1 MRAITSQTIALS
13 FDKQFAYS
21 NPITI
26 MNDEIKERNKTSI
39 RNYLNNLRLKL
50 WLEPY
55 SNEDGSKKASAE
67 VRFWLRD
74 YFILYSRSSFHFLRH
89 AFKFVIFKCF
99 K

>member
-1 MRAITSQTIALS
+1 
-13 FDKQFAYS
+13 
-21 NPITI
+21 

-67 VRFWLRD
+67 VLTNDISNKLNISKPEVEEILEELRVLSGANGWL
-74 YFILYSRSSFHFLRH
+74 SRSWVVLKGC
-89 AFKFVIFKCF
+89 A
-99 K
+99 